1 MTQKK
6 NLTPFE
12 KLQKQWSNF
21 MPQNNGMV
29 MVERRYGTKTR
40 TFFMTESE
48 AKLEGFLSGDQ
59 RSALK
64 EIYIAYEIKTAPVS
78 VRTMGLGELRSS
90 PKPDYDEYTKR
101 LLKRY
106 DMWCDF
112 CSLQGKLP
120 FGLAIV
126 MDSKDLSLNEVGLKY
141 LITVPT
147 FQELYGAA
155 LDIYLDIKEA
165 QHREKPLRLSL
176 TDRMQE
182 CKEYIE
188 QCICINGCAPT
199 YEEIAGHMEFSS
211 KSNASRIVQCLVDR
225 GHAFRI
231 SGKPR
236 SLTII

>member
-21 MPQNNGMV
+21 MPQNNGTV

-78 VRTMGLGELRSS
+78 VRTMGLGEVRSS

-112 CSLQGKLP
+112 CSLQGKSP
-120 FGLAIV
+120 FGHAIV

-147 FQELYGAA
+147 FKELYGAA

-182 CKEYIE
+182 CKEVIE
-188 QCICINGCAPT
+188 NYTILNGQAPS
-199 YEEIAGHMEFSS
+199 YGEIALKMGYNS
-211 KSNASRIVQCLVDR
+211 KSNVHRLVSSLIER
-225 GHAFRI
+225 GHAARI
-231 SGKPR
+231 SGYDR
-236 SLTII
+236 SIVVF